1 MRFGVNYT
9 PASGWFHSWQHLR
22 EEDVRRDLGQI
33 ASLGVDHIRI
43 FPLWPVVQPNRSLI
57 SQTALD
63 DVMTVV
69 DVAAEF
75 GLDVNLD
82 VLQGHLSSYDFLP
95 AWISTWHRRNLFTDP
110 DVVQAEADLAAEFAR
125 RLEGRPN
132 IMGIT
137 LGNELNQFAP
147 PLHPDA
153 HPVTPEQASA
163 WLEALV
169 AGARSQ
175 GDPFVTNAMYDASWY
190 DDRQP
195 FEPRHAVEFGDATVV
210 HSWVFNGA
218 AQTFG
223 PLHDGSVR
231 HAEYLLQLA
240 AAWHEDAARPVWLQE
255 VGAPTTVIPRESA
268 PDFLEATIRNAA
280 SVPGLMGVTW
290 WCSHDVSRA
299 LADFPEVEY
308 DLGLFTHDGVLKPTG
323 ERFAALVAEFRG
335 AGAGAQAGSA
345 GSGGR
350 ASGESS
356 AGTGGA
362 PSSSSTVAV
371 VLDDTAEGYR
381 ATCAPGG
388 AFHRAWLDAAAA
400 GGQGPQVLLASRGRD
415 AARLAE
421 RGITT
426 VLDSGAS
433 AAGAIT
439 ANR

>member
-33 ASLGVDHIRI
+33 ATLGVDHIRI

-95 AWISTWHRRNLFTDP
+95 AWITTWHRRNLFTDP
-110 DVVQAEADLAAEFAR
+110 DVVRAEADLAAEFAR

-147 PLHPDA
+147 PIHPDA

-163 WLEALV
+163 WLGTLV
-169 AGARSQ
+169 AGARSH

-231 HAEYLLQLA
+231 HAEYLLRLS
-240 AAWHEDAARPVWLQE
+240 AAWHQDATRPVWLQE

-268 PDFLEATIRNAA
+268 PDFLEATIRHAA
-280 SVPGLMGVTW
+280 TVPGLMGVTW

-308 DLGLFTHDGVLKPTG
+308 DLGLFTHDGELKPTG
-323 ERFAALVAEFRG
+323 ERFAALVAEFRA
-335 AGAGAQAGSA
+335 AGAAAGSA
-345 GSGGR
+345 GGSGG
-350 ASGESS
+350 A
-356 AGTGGA
+356 GGA
-362 PSSSSTVAV
+362 VAAVEPSGVAL

-381 ATCAPGG
+381 ASCAPGG
-388 AFHRAWLDAAAA
+388 AFHGAWLDAAAVS
-400 GGQGPQVLLASRGRD
+400 GQGPQVLLASRGQD
-415 AARLAE
+415 PAALAAR
-421 RGITT
+421 GIIT
-426 VLDSGAS
+426 VLESDAS
-433 AAGAIT
+433 APGAIT

>member
-22 EEDVRRDLGQI
+22 EEDVHRDLGQI
-33 ASLGVDHIRI
+33 ATLGVDHIRI

-95 AWISTWHRRNLFTDP
+95 AWITTWHRRNLFTDP
-110 DVVQAEADLAAEFAR
+110 DVVRAEADLAAEFAR

-147 PLHPDA
+147 PIHPDA

-163 WLEALV
+163 WLGTLV
-169 AGARSQ
+169 AGARSH

-231 HAEYLLQLA
+231 HAEYLLRLA
-240 AAWHEDAARPVWLQE
+240 AAWHQDATRPVWLQE

-268 PDFLEATIRNAA
+268 PDFLEATIRHAA
-280 SVPGLMGVTW
+280 TVPGLMGVTW

-308 DLGLFTHDGVLKPTG
+308 DLGLFTHDGELKPTG
-323 ERFAALVAEFRG
+323 ERFAALVAEFRAAGAAATG
-335 AGAGAQAGSA
+335 AGDA
-345 GSGGR
+345 
-350 ASGESS
+350 
-356 AGTGGA
+356 GGA
-362 PSSSSTVAV
+362 VAAVEPSGVAL

-381 ATCAPGG
+381 ASCAPGG
-388 AFHRAWLDAAAA
+388 AFHRAWLDAAAVS
-400 GGQGPQVLLASRGRD
+400 GQGPQVLLASRGQD
-415 AARLAE
+415 PAALAAR
-421 RGITT
+421 GIIT
-426 VLDSGAS
+426 VLESDAS
-433 AAGAIT
+433 APGAIT

>member
-1 MRFGVNYT
+1 VRFGVNYT

-33 ASLGVDHIRI
+33 ATLGVDHIRI

-69 DVAAEF
+69 DIAAEF

-95 AWISTWHRRNLFTDP
+95 AWITTWHRRNLFTDP
-110 DVVQAEADLAAEFAR
+110 DVVRAEADLAAEFTR

-147 PLHPDA
+147 PIHPDA

-163 WLEALV
+163 WLETLV
-169 AGARSQ
+169 AGARAH
-175 GDPFVTNAMYDASWY
+175 GNPFVTNAMYDASWY

-231 HAEYLLQLA
+231 HAEYLLRLA
-240 AAWHEDAARPVWLQE
+240 AAWHQDATRPVWLQE

-268 PDFLEATIRNAA
+268 PDFLEATIRHAA

-308 DLGLFTHDGVLKPTG
+308 DLGLFTHDGELKPTG
-323 ERFAALVAEFRG
+323 ERFAALVAEFRASGAAAGG
-335 AGAGAQAGSA
+335 AGAA
-345 GSGGR
+345 
-350 ASGESS
+350 
-356 AGTGGA
+356 GGA
-362 PSSSSTVAV
+362 VAAVEPSGVAL

-381 ATCAPGG
+381 ASCAPGG
-388 AFHRAWLDAAAA
+388 AFHRAWLDAAAVS
-400 GGQGPQVLLASRGRD
+400 GQGPQVLLASRGQD
-415 AARLAE
+415 PAALAAR
-421 RGITT
+421 GIIT
-426 VLDSGAS
+426 VLESDAS
-433 AAGAIT
+433 APGAIT

>member
-356 AGTGGA
+356 AGAGGA

>member
-1 MRFGVNYT
+1 M
-9 PASGWFHSWQHLR
+9 
-22 EEDVRRDLGQI
+22 VR
-33 ASLGVDHIRI
+33 
-43 FPLWPVVQPNRSLI
+43 
-57 SQTALD
+57 
-63 DVMTVV
+63 
-69 DVAAEF
+69 
-75 GLDVNLD
+75 
-82 VLQGHLSSYDFLP
+82 
-95 AWISTWHRRNLFTDP
+95 
-110 DVVQAEADLAAEFAR
+110 AEADLAAEFAR

-147 PLHPDA
+147 PIHPDA

-163 WLEALV
+163 WLETLV
-169 AGARSQ
+169 AGARSH
-175 GDPFVTNAMYDASWY
+175 GNPFVTNAMYDASWY

-231 HAEYLLQLA
+231 HAEYLLRLA
-240 AAWHEDAARPVWLQE
+240 AAWHQDATRPVWLQE

-268 PDFLEATIRNAA
+268 PDFLEATIRHAA
-280 SVPGLMGVTW
+280 AVPGLMGVTW

-308 DLGLFTHDGVLKPTG
+308 DLGLFTHDGALKPTG
-323 ERFAALVAEFRG
+323 ERFAALVAEFRA
-335 AGAGAQAGSA
+335 AGAGAAGSTGA
-345 GSGGR
+345 VP
-350 ASGESS
+350 AVEPS
-356 AGTGGA
+356 A
-362 PSSSSTVAV
+362 VAL

-381 ATCAPGG
+381 ASCAPGG

-400 GGQGPQVLLASRGRD
+400 TGQGPQVLLASRGQD
-415 AARLAE
+415 PAVLAA
-421 RGITT
+421 RGITA
-426 VLDSGAS
+426 VLESGAS
-433 AAGAIT
+433 APGAIT